1 MTMLAPYRNILR
13 INGAARFSAIGL
25 LARLPTAMI
34 MLAIILFVSAQT
46 DSFAVAGAMTAAFQI
61 SASSLTIIS
70 SRISDRLG
78 QARVLPVL
86 CLTNALFTMLFVI
99 SMQRDMPLVVS
110 GILIALAGAFMPA
123 IGSMIRARWAHLT
136 AGDDLRTAFAMEST
150 FDEIDWTI
158 GPLLT
163 ALLAAALDPAA
174 PLIAAAAMTAVFG
187 LALASLRASQPTPRP
202 ARPRHD
208 RSGLLRNGL
217 PVVVVTLAG
226 VGIMFGA
233 YEVAVPAFAA
243 AQGAPNASGLVLAA
257 WAVGSMIG
265 GLWFGTRRWNASL
278 PRQAELAIGFMA
290 LAIVPGL
297 INHSIAVS
305 LAAAF
310 LAGVAI
316 APSLITQF
324 SLAERLVD
332 SDRITEGITWA
343 MSGITLG
350 FAAGSA
356 LSGALIDIWGV
367 RAGFAV
373 ALGGAVIAFALAWAF
388 RGHLERH
395 MRHGQEPAVYAAGW
409 DPVPGPVA
417 GSFDNSDS
425 N

>member
-1 MTMLAPYRNILR
+1 MLAPYRDILR
-13 INGAARFSAIGL
+13 IPGAARFSATGL
-25 LARLPTAMI
+25 LARLPTAMMI
-34 MLAIILFVSAQT
+34 LAIILFVSAQT

-61 SASSLTIIS
+61 SASSVTILS
-70 SRISDRLG
+70 SRIADRLG

-86 CLTNALFTMLFVI
+86 CIGNALLTIAFVI
-99 SMQRDMPLVVS
+99 SMQRDVPLVVS
-110 GILIALAGAFMPA
+110 GIIIALAGAFMPA

-136 AGDDLRTAFAMEST
+136 EGDSLRTAFAMEST
-150 FDEIDWTI
+150 FDEIDWAI

-163 ALLAAALDPAA
+163 AVLAASLDPAA
-174 PLIAAAAMTAVFG
+174 PLIAVAIFTAVFG
-187 LALASLRASQPTPRP
+187 LALATLRSTQPAPSPASPHR
-202 ARPRHD
+202 D
-208 RSGLLRNGL
+208 RGGVLRNGL

-226 VGIMFGA
+226 VGVMFGA

-243 AQGAPNASGLVLAA
+243 QQGAPNASGLVLAA
-257 WAVGSMIG
+257 WAVGSLLG
-265 GLWFGTRRWNASL
+265 GLWFGTRRWKASL
-278 PRQAELAIGFMA
+278 PRQAQLAIGFMA
-290 LAIVPGL
+290 LAIIPGL
-297 INHSIAVS
+297 IEYSIAVS
-305 LAAAF
+305 IAAAF
-310 LAGVAI
+310 VAGVAI

-324 SLAERLVD
+324 SLAERLVA

-356 LSGALIDIWGV
+356 LSGALIDAWGV

-373 ALGGAVIAFALAWAF
+373 ALGGAVIAFVLAWAF
-388 RGHLERH
+388 RSHLERH

-425 N
+425 K